1 MEEQEVPV
9 EHLHDIVHEHGH
21 KVTWA
26 EKVALTTALF
36 AVFAAVSSL
45 LSTHESDLA
54 ILSRVESS
62 DQWSYYQAKSIKGA
76 ITQNPDE
83 KARYEREQEAIRK
96 EAEAKAEASE
106 YAMHVHEYCAY
117 AVTIFQVATAL
128 GAIAVLVKLKPIWF
142 TSIALG
148 LAGIGLIIKAI
159 SLF

>member
-1 MEEQEVPV
+1 MDEQEVPA
-9 EHLHDIVHEHGH
+9 EHLHDIVHEHGA
-21 KVTWA
+21 KVTWS

-62 DQWSYYQAKSIKGA
+62 DQWSYYQAKSIKSA

-83 KARYEREQEAIRK
+83 KARYEREQEVIRK
-96 EAEAKAEASE
+96 EAEAKTEASE
-106 YAMHVHEYCAY
+106 RAMHVHEYCAY

-128 GAIAVLVKLKPIWF
+128 GAIAVLVKIKPVWY
-142 TSIALG
+142 TSIVLG
-148 LAGIGLIIKAI
+148 LAGVGLFIKAA
-159 SLF
+159 SLL

>member
-9 EHLHDIVHEHGH
+9 EHLHDIIHEHGH

-45 LSTHESDLA
+45 LSTHESDRA

-62 DQWSYYQAKSIKGA
+62 DQWSYYQAKGIKGA

-106 YAMHVHEYCAY
+106 HAMHVHEYCAY

>member
-9 EHLHDIVHEHGH
+9 EHLHDIIHEHER

-26 EKVALTTALF
+26 QKVALTTALF

-45 LSTHESDLA
+45 LSTHESDRA
-54 ILSRVESS
+54 ILARVEAS
-62 DQWSYYQAKSIKGA
+62 DQWSYYQAKGIKGA

-83 KARYEREQEAIRK
+83 KARYEREQEGIRK

-106 YAMHVHEYCAY
+106 HAMHVHEYCAY

-128 GAIAVLVKLKPIWF
+128 GAIAVLVKLRPIWF
-142 TSIALG
+142 TSIVLG
-148 LAGIGLIIKAI
+148 LAGIALVIKAI

>member
-9 EHLHDIVHEHGH
+9 EHLHDIVHEQAH
-21 KVTWA
+21 KVTWS

-36 AVFAAVSSL
+36 AVFAAISSL

-62 DQWSYYQAKSIKGA
+62 DQWSYYQAKSIKSA
-76 ITQNPDE
+76 ITQSSDE

-96 EAEAKAEASE
+96 EAEAKTEASE
-106 YAMHVHEYCAY
+106 HAMHVHEYCAY

-128 GAIAVLVKLKPIWF
+128 GAIAVLVKIKPVWY
-142 TSIALG
+142 TSIVLG
-148 LAGIGLIIKAI
+148 LVGIGLFIKAT
-159 SLF
+159 SLL

>member
-45 LSTHESDLA
+45 LSTHESDRA
-54 ILSRVESS
+54 ILFRVEAS

-83 KARYEREQEAIRK
+83 KARYEREQEEIRK
-96 EAEAKAEASE
+96 EAEKKTEASE
-106 YAMHVHEYCAY
+106 HAMHVHEFCAY

-142 TSIALG
+142 TSILLG
-148 LAGIGLIIKAI
+148 VLGIGLIVKAI

>member
-1 MEEQEVPV
+1 MSEQEVD
-9 EHLHDIVHEHGH
+9 LDRVHEIVEE
-21 KVTWA
+21 KARQITWA

-62 DQWSYYQAKSIKGA
+62 DQWSFYQAKSIKGA

-83 KARYEREQEAIRK
+83 KARYEREQVTIRK

-106 YAMHVHEYCAY
+106 HAMHVHEYCAY

-128 GAIAVLVKLKPIWF
+128 GAIAVLVKLRPIWY
-142 TSIALG
+142 TSIVLG
-148 LAGIGLIIKAI
+148 VAGIGLIV
-159 SLF
+159 